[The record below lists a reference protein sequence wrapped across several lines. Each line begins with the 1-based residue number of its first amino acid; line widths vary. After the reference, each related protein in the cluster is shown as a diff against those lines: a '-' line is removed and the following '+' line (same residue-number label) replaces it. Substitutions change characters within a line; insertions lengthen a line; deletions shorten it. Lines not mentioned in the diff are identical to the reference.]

1 MKIFPPKK
9 KVNFSDVSPRP
20 RLKTPE
26 PIQTTTEKYSIS
38 TIKQG
43 SKISHLPNHKRQ
55 LTK

>member
-26 PIQTTTEKYSIS
+26 PIQTTEKFSIS

-43 SKISHLPNHKRQ
+43 GKISLPIHKRQ
-55 LTK
+55 LTR